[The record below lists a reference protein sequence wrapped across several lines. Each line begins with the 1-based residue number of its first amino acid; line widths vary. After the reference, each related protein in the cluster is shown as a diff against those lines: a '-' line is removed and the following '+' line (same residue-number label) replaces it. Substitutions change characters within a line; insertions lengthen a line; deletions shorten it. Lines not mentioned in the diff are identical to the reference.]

1 MDPKPF
7 SPSGIHNICYCKRNT
22 SIHLLQPIFLVI
34 YKKIKCWADV
44 KGQENMNDS
53 IPACLSWVLSIRVHS
68 AASGGRKVYDFGS
81 ILINTIWALLL
92 LSSFDCFV

>member
-1 MDPKPF
+1 MPSLMSTILLITHLENQQMDPKPF

-53 IPACLSWVLSIRVHS
+53 IPACLS
-68 AASGGRKVYDFGS
+68 
-81 ILINTIWALLL
+81 
-92 LSSFDCFV
+92 